1 MKVKILLIDDGPVT
15 SIVDK
20 VELALK
26 KRGIT
31 LDYKVIDVNDQSFKK
46 KSEEKQDEEVLD
58 FEKIK
63 EHIIEKYIDEPFD
76 IIACDYYYADI
87 LNGSKILSW
96 IKNTS
101 NTQKKRI
108 RKAKFCLYS
117 SEVDK
122 ICTTSNTVDEIRKL
136 ITIKLTGLYNRTN
149 LAEELITLCEKNDA
163 KLSSIF
169 ATEMEKFSHTR
180 FKSAY
185 PPFKDKTFGEIA
197 QEVDRETH
205 HGQKFAKN
213 LIELTVNHLNELN
226 KD

>member
-31 LDYKVIDVNDQSFKK
+31 LDYKVIDINDQAFKK
-46 KSEEKQDEEVLD
+46 KNKEKPDEEILD

-63 EHIIEKYIDEPFD
+63 EHIVEKYIDEPFD
-76 IIACDYYYADI
+76 IIACDYYYADV

-136 ITIKLTGLYNRTN
+136 ITIRLTGLYNRTN
-149 LAEELITLCEKNDA
+149 LAEELITLCEKNDV

-169 ATEMEKFSHTR
+169 ATEMNKFSHTT
-180 FKSAY
+180 FKSTY

-205 HGQKFAKN
+205 HGQKFAQN
-213 LIELTVNHLNELN
+213 LIELTINHLNDLN